1 MTYCRRIACAGLI
14 VAFATS
20 SPLARGDFET
30 AAAAIERGEF
40 STAFSELKPIAAAGD
55 PRAQDALA
63 TMYLRGLG
71 VERDV
76 RAGMAWYCKL
86 AHHAEGGRGIM
97 QAVWF
102 LAEWFRTGGGMPGRH
117 YNDGNRADE
126 DPIRAYFWFSVMAQ
140 QQRFYQSVHEDAVR
154 LGKIGR
160 TAVGS
165 VLFEKEKTEIDEA
178 LSHWQPDQPAL
189 SPEQCLGLPQGVEAV
204 TGSSRPEDEAGKGER
219 FSS

>member
-1 MTYCRRIACAGLI
+1 MTPVLR
-14 VAFATS
+14 FASVLSILALFGYAS
-20 SPLARGDFET
+20 SARSDFES
-30 AAAAIERGEF
+30 AAQAIERGDF
-40 STAFSELKPIAAAGD
+40 AAAFSELEPMAAAGD
-55 PRAQDALA
+55 PRAQDAVA

-76 RAGMAWYCKL
+76 RAGMSWYCML

-102 LAEWFRTGGGMPGRH
+102 LAEWFRTGGGMPGVH

-126 DPIRAYFWFSVMAQ
+126 DPIRAYFWFSVMAEQ
-140 QQRFYQSVHEDAVR
+140 KALYQNVHEDSAR

-165 VLFEKEKTEIDEA
+165 VLYEQEKSEIGEA
-178 LSHWQPDQPAL
+178 LDTWDPGQPAH
-189 SPEQCLGLPQGVEAV
+189 SPEQCLKLPRGVEAV
-204 TGSSRPEDEAGKGER
+204 TH
-219 FSS
+219 